1 MLPEDAG
8 ASNDPLTTEFAC
20 YGCEVFSRLRAKL
33 HSFVQPPAAHSA
45 TSSVSAP
52 VAEKTQRAPLAAPV
66 MVYFEREKNQQALED
81 ITQLLSSRGI
91 AYKALDVRGDAAT
104 IAFIVREAKCTD
116 DDLPI
121 VFVAATPVGG
131 HEALA
136 AWDASGK
143 LRTAVFGA

>member
-1 MLPEDAG
+1 MSEGVA
-8 ASNDPLTTEFAC
+8 AC
-20 YGCEVFSRLRAKL
+20 YGCSVFSRLRAKL
-33 HSFVQPPAAHSA
+33 QTFVQPPGAPSA
-45 TSSVSAP
+45 AP
-52 VAEKTQRAPLAAPV
+52 VNAPVPEKTRPAALAAPV

-91 AYKALDVRGDAAT
+91 AYRALDVRGDAAT

-131 HEALA
+131 HEALVD
-136 AWDASGK
+136 WDASGK
-143 LRTAVFGA
+143 LRAAVFGA